1 MKYIFAGS
9 YKWSKGSMNRGLFQL
24 PYVLMM
30 LSIISFSD
38 IATAISVEDFSRHS
52 EYYDVKIS
60 PDGKHLAVL
69 VDTDGR
75 KTLAFLD
82 SNTFK
87 MTFAFKGGKRD
98 QVGDYYWVN
107 NERVVAQIV
116 Q

>member
-1 MKYIFAGS
+1 MKCIFSGL
-9 YKWSKGSMNRGLFQL
+9 YKWSKDSTKSGLFQL

-30 LSIISFSD
+30 LSIIIFSD
-38 IATAISVEDFSRHS
+38 MATAISVEDFSRHS

-82 SNTFK
+82 SKTFK
-87 MTFAFKGGKRD
+87 VTFALNGGKRD
-98 QVGDYYWVN
+98 QVGDYYEGMLKAVN
-107 NERVVAQIV
+107 SKS
-116 Q
+116 